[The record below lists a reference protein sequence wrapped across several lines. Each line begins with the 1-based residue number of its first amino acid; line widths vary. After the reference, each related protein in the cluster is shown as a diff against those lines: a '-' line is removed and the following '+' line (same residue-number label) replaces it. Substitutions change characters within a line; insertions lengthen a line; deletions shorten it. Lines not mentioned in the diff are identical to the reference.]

1 MHYVVEA
8 LVVGLYSTSIFLVLR
23 EICKIF
29 GDYSNPSYLFY
40 FSIGFM
46 KHLLGYFTGIHN
58 YYCFYG
64 YACKKQEREKQQLQQ
79 LTNTKNLLLESI
91 LEGIWFLTCILL
103 LKSYI
108 SPIPLLIFIIGSF
121 THILAEYVGVH
132 HYFCHRCYSK

>member
-8 LVVGLYSTSIFLVLR
+8 LVVGLYSTSIFLALR

-40 FSIGFM
+40 FSVGFM

-64 YACKKQEREKQQLQQ
+64 YACKNQEKQPYPHPHLS
-79 LTNTKNLLLESI
+79 NTKNLLLESI
-91 LEGIWFLTCILL
+91 LEGVWFITCILL

-108 SPIPLLIFIIGSF
+108 SPVPLLIFLIGSF

-132 HYFCHRCYSK
+132 HYFCDRCYSK